1 MRPLLC
7 SLTLTLLLATGVA
20 HAEQAST
27 PPAEE
32 GYVLQPAVGEYLKID
47 RKSGDVSLCAARGGV
62 WSCQLL
68 PDDRKAYEDRIA
80 ELEADNERL
89 GKRVAD
95 LESGATSG
103 RAPLFDENDQRRL
116 DEFFSLS
123 DRMFRHFFDMVDRLR
138 ERDNKP
144 I

>member
-1 MRPLLC
+1 MRSLLC
-7 SLTLTLLLATGVA
+7 SLMLAAMLVTGG
-20 HAEQAST
+20 ASAQEAAT

-32 GYVLQPAVGEYLKID
+32 GYALQPAVGEYLKID
-47 RKSGDVSLCAARGGV
+47 RKTGDVSLCAARAGV

-80 ELEADNERL
+80 ELEADNDRL

-95 LESGATSG
+95 LESGTVTG